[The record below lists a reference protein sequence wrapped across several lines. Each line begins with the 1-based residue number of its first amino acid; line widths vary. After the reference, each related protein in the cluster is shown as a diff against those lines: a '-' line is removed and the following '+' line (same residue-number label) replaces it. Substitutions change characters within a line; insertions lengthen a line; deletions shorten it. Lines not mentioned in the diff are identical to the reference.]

1 MRLDTTQHE
10 EKNCRNLA
18 IVQSE
23 PSMKEKTQAYGAQ
36 NLIQTGSH
44 VFSESGRWSKSSQ
57 TTTAKT
63 MRLRMCL
70 IRETMSSPA
79 SLNFSSIYLRRAY
92 SIPLKLTIQCVSFWK
107 TAKFDYNGHVSIMA
121 ILCFSGEMTIWGTC
135 DDGAQSSEVSVTWS
149 GSLWRLSSKIG
160 DGAHSFARYLPDQEK
175 SKHKHHWYI
184 IGSLRWKIA
193 LRPALSFTDW

>member
-1 MRLDTTQHE
+1 MLSKSFLEGKILLGKNQSTTCIREIISLRQF
-10 EKNCRNLA
+10 
-18 IVQSE
+18 
-23 PSMKEKTQAYGAQ
+23 YGAQ

-63 MRLRMCL
+63 MRLRMWL

-135 DDGAQSSEVSVTWS
+135 DDGAQSSEVSVT
-149 GSLWRLSSKIG
+149 
-160 DGAHSFARYLPDQEK
+160 
-175 SKHKHHWYI
+175 
-184 IGSLRWKIA
+184 
-193 LRPALSFTDW
+193 